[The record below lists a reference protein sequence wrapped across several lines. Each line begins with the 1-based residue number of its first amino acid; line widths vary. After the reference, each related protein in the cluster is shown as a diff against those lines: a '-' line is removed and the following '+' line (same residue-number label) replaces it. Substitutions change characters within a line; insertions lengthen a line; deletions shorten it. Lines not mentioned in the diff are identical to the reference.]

1 MNRVKETSRAV
12 IEFVVEWNSCDC
24 RHRDSFWAENV
35 SMWRD
40 CLPLDLD
47 VRLIGKEAGDS
58 VDVEIDPQE
67 FHQPYAVGKRV
78 LIRPDQFCD
87 ILAGGDTVA
96 LHPGRYY
103 PQGLLRGVS
112 AVYPQS
118 MAPCR
123 YLGQEKNMLCF
134 DLNHPLAGRPLV
146 FNATLQR
153 VIPVRVERGGRCE
166 DWLETVTAGGPGMQ
180 ARVDQQPSDFFPLGW
195 AERQD
200 EREDRLFY
208 HAPRL
213 VNHIDSVAEQTVAA
227 FYGNHLR
234 PGMRVLDFMGSWNSH
249 LPQGLDLA
257 GLAVL
262 GLNEQELAQNPLATE
277 RVVQDVNR
285 HAQLPFADRRFDAV
299 ICSMSVEY
307 LINPRLVF
315 RELSR
320 VLTDNGLLL
329 VTFSNRWF
337 PSKAIRL
344 WGELHEFERMGLVLE
359 LFRECGCFTD
369 LHTWSRRGMPR
380 PADDAHGD
388 LPLSDPV
395 YLVGGRKI

>member
-1 MNRVKETSRAV
+1 MDRVTEKSRTV
-12 IEFVVEWNSCDC
+12 IEFAVEWNSGDC
-24 RHRDSFWAENV
+24 RHRDAFWAENV

-40 CLPLDLD
+40 CLPLNLAD
-47 VRLIGKEAGDS
+47 RLIGTEVGDS
-58 VDVEIDPQE
+58 VEIEIAPQE
-67 FHQPYAVGKRV
+67 FHQPYAPAKRI
-78 LIRPDQFCD
+78 LIRPNQFSD
-87 ILAGGDTVA
+87 TLAGGDTVS

-123 YLGQEKNMLCF
+123 YLGQENNKLRF

-146 FNATLQR
+146 FSATVRAVL
-153 VIPVRVERGGRCE
+153 PVRVERGGRCE
-166 DWLETVTAGGPGMQ
+166 DWLEAVTTGGPGMQ
-180 ARVDQQPSDFFPLGW
+180 ARADEQPSDFFVPGW

-208 HAPRL
+208 RGPRL
-213 VNHIDSVAEQTVAA
+213 VNHIDRVAAQTVAA
-227 FYGNHLR
+227 LYDNHLR
-234 PGMRVLDFMGSWNSH
+234 PGMRVLDFMGSWTSH
-249 LPQGLDLA
+249 LPAGLELA
-257 GLAVL
+257 GLTVL

-299 ICSMSVEY
+299 IWSMSVEY

-315 RELSR
+315 RELAR

-388 LPLSDPV
+388 LPVSDPV
-395 YLVGGRKI
+395 YFVGGRKI